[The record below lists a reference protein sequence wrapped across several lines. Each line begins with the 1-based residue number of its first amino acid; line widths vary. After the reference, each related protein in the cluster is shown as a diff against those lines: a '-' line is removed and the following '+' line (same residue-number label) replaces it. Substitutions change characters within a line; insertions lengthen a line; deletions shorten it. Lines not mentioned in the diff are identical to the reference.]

1 MQRNSENR
9 CCSDSARVSKLRTV
23 ADSSNKL
30 RAFFSA
36 RKTFQQ
42 RAEGYALYEE
52 KPNLRRKGKSTA
64 ENADGGNVGCGT
76 WSDAEYGLAG
86 FQWMYLRLKSF
97 QRFTETWALLD
108 RCVSYPA
115 VHSV

>member
-1 MQRNSENR
+1 MLAGNAALF
-9 CCSDSARVSKLRTV
+9 D
-23 ADSSNKL
+23 ADPDEQK
-30 RAFFSA
+30 
-36 RKTFQQ
+36 KE

-64 ENADGGNVGCGT
+64 EDADGGNVGCGT

-97 QRFTETWALLD
+97 QVRRRSTH
-108 RCVSYPA
+108 R
-115 VHSV
+115 